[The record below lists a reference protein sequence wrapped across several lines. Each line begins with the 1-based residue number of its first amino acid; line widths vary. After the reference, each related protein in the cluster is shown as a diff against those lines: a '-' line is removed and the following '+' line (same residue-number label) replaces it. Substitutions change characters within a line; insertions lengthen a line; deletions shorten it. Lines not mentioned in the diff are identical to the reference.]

1 MDNFF
6 QISSFF
12 IPQNKI
18 DALLGKVRVL
28 WFFSRNSCKILRES
42 CFKTLRLHQIFY
54 PNASPVLF
62 AANSNYNQLLSSAI
76 ELP

>member
-18 DALLGKVRVL
+18 DALLGLFHSPIRISKV
-28 WFFSRNSCKILRES
+28 K
-42 CFKTLRLHQIFY
+42 
-54 PNASPVLF
+54 
-62 AANSNYNQLLSSAI
+62 AI
-76 ELP
+76 TIR